1 MKFYI
6 NYIRKLFYDQKK
18 IILGLGFFCFLF
30 QIFFAWFYFEAQI
43 GELVISFLNMLPPA
57 FRTLLGIDFGSPQ
70 FISQL
75 LAFGYTHPMMLISL
89 MFLPLSIPARYIAG
103 EIELRTFDVLLTKPI
118 QREKI
123 PITIF
128 LFLFLILLFHTTA
141 MFLGTVVGSIFWD
154 LSAGVLDYAMIS
166 LTGLFFFLSLGTL
179 SIAYSS
185 FQAERGKAL
194 AKTIS
199 IVVFLYF
206 FDTIVKLSKTLEFLI
221 PYSYFQLYQPGKIV
235 TGEHNPVLSIA
246 ISLIFI
252 IGLLLIGIRKFKKR
266 DM

>member
-1 MKFYI
+1 MI
-6 NYIRKLFYDQKK
+6 NYLKKLFYDQKK

-30 QIFFAWFYFEAQI
+30 QIFFAWIFFEAQI
-43 GELVISFLNMLPPA
+43 GEIVLSFFNMLPPA
-57 FRTLLGIDFGSPQ
+57 FRTLLGVDFGSPQ

-75 LAFGYTHPMMLISL
+75 LAFGYTHPIMLICL

-103 EIELRTFDVLLTKPI
+103 EIELRTFDILLTKPI
-118 QREKI
+118 KRQKI
-123 PITIF
+123 PIAIFSF
-128 LFLFLILLFHTTA
+128 LFVILLFHLLS
-141 MFLGTVVGSIFWD
+141 MFLGTVAGSYLWK
-154 LSAGVLDYAMIS
+154 LSINVLDYGLVS

-235 TGEHNPVLSIA
+235 TGEYNPLLSIT
-246 ISLIFI
+246 ISLVFI
-252 IGLLLIGIRKFKKR
+252 ICLLLIGVKKIKKR
-266 DM
+266 DL

>member
-1 MKFYI
+1 MI
-6 NYIRKLFYDQKK
+6 NYIKKLFYDQKK

-30 QIFFAWFYFEAQI
+30 QIFFAWIFFEAQI
-43 GELVISFLNMLPPA
+43 GEIVLSFFNMLPPA
-57 FRTLLGIDFGSPQ
+57 FRTLLGVDFGSPQ

-75 LAFGYTHPMMLISL
+75 LAFGYTHPIMLICL

-103 EIELRTFDVLLTKPI
+103 EIELRTFDILLTKPI
-118 QREKI
+118 KRELI
-123 PITIF
+123 PVAVF
-128 LFLFLILLFHTTA
+128 LFLYLILLFHLFS
-141 MFLGTVVGSIFWD
+141 MFLGTVAGSYLWD
-154 LSAGVLDYAMIS
+154 MSINIVDYGIVS
-166 LTGLFFFLSLGTL
+166 LIGLFFFLSLGTL

-185 FQAERGKAL
+185 YQVERGKAL

-221 PYSYFQLYQPGKIV
+221 PYSYFQLYQPGKMV
-235 TGEHNPVLSIA
+235 TSEYSPLLSIS

-252 IGLLLIGIRKFKKR
+252 IGLLSIAIRKFKKR
-266 DM
+266 DL